1 MGTIRNL
8 NVVKLDSK
16 GRILVPFHI
25 RDFLGLKEGMEL
37 VVSNND
43 KKELKIFPLLEGK
56 SAEIKIMMEDVP
68 GALGKTADFL
78 GKHNVDIIMSISKTI
93 ERGRSAEWSAIVD
106 TSKCNGYDLKK
117 LKKELGGLKF
127 ITKVDILE
135 K

>member
-1 MGTIRNL
+1 
-8 NVVKLDSK
+8 
-16 GRILVPFHI
+16 
-25 RDFLGLKEGMEL
+25 LGLKEGMEL